1 MTKVFF
7 LGLYYGFARYL
18 PVSYKPYGGKI
29 AKRIRYLCCKHIFL
43 KCGKDVDVGHG
54 ADFEDGQQITLG
66 DSSGIGTNS
75 HLNGEVTIGNNVM
88 MGPEV
93 TIISISH
100 NFSDLTRPMNV
111 QGSTRKWVIIEDDVW
126 IGTRAI
132 ILPGT
137 RIGKGSIIGA
147 GSVVTKDVPQYSI
160 VGGNPARILKTRLP
174 QQDTTSNAEFL
185 KDNQ

>member
-1 MTKVFF
+1 
-7 LGLYYGFARYL
+7 
-18 PVSYKPYGGKI
+18 
-29 AKRIRYLCCKHIFL
+29 
-43 KCGKDVDVGHG
+43 
-54 ADFEDGQQITLG
+54 
-66 DSSGIGTNS
+66 
-75 HLNGEVTIGNNVM
+75 
-88 MGPEV
+88 
-93 TIISISH
+93 
-100 NFSDLTRPMNV
+100 MNV